1 MSTEA
6 LMQRVRELE
15 AEVGRLRA
23 MMRGVEREVGDRK
36 RAREA
41 GHKEEDAMEKKTK
54 KGEELG
60 NSPLL
65 KTPEEPSE
73 HADHCEGTVKEE
85 GHQGV
90 WAEGWQRAPLQ
101 DTEEM
106 REAGAKASGKCN
118 DSSKKSTKK
127 VPREFDFE
135 AHPRRHVALRL
146 AYWGWNYQGFACQ
159 ENTENTVEAK
169 LFEALVKTRLIK
181 GRQSSNYH
189 RCGRTDK
196 GVSAFSQVISIDLRS
211 TQFSGVGVMPPN
223 KESSTSAKSVPEMPY
238 TKMLNRVLP
247 EDIRV
252 LGWAPV
258 PADFSARF
266 DCQSRTYRYYFP
278 RGNLDIELMARAAK
292 RFEGTQDFRNVC
304 KMDVGNGVLK
314 FERTILCAEIRP
326 IGLPPGHGGV
336 PYELFVFEVTGLAFL
351 YHQVRCMMAILL
363 LIGQKLEDVEIIDQL
378 LDVDSNP
385 RKPQYSMAVD
395 FPLVLYR
402 CSFPGL
408 SWQDEDPELSQSVLS
423 RFQQQWVELAVKAE
437 IVRDVIRGLPSAG
450 ASFTH
455 CPLVEGSRA
464 RHYCPLLQRPLCE
477 SLESRID
484 HFVRRGRLEKEEE
497 SGDLFPQYRQSRNK
511 NPKK

>member
-23 MMRGVEREVGDRK
+23 MMRAERK

-41 GHKEEDAMEKKTK
+41 GHKEEEAMEKKSK
-54 KGEELG
+54 RGEEPG
-60 NSPLL
+60 DSPLL
-65 KTPEEPSE
+65 KTPEDHSE
-73 HADHCEGTVKEE
+73 HREGTVKEE
-85 GHQGV
+85 GHRG
-90 WAEGWQRAPLQ
+90 AQ

-106 REAGAKASGKCN
+106 RDGKC
-118 DSSKKSTKK
+118 KKSTKK

-181 GRQSSNYH
+181 ERQSSNYH

-211 TQFSGVGVMPPN
+211 TQSSGVGVMPPN
-223 KESSTSAKSVPEMPY
+223 KESSTSGKSVPEMPY
-238 TKMLNRVLP
+238 AKMLNRVLP

-278 RGNLDIELMARAAK
+278 RGNLDVELMAAAAK
-292 RFEGTQDFRNVC
+292 RFEGTRDFRNVC

-326 IGLPPGHGGV
+326 IGQPPGHGGP

-402 CSFPGL
+402 CSFAGL
-408 SWQDEDPELSQSVLS
+408 SWQDEDSELSQSVLS

-437 IVRDVIRGLPSAG
+437 IVRDVIRGSPSAG

-455 CPLVEGSRA
+455 CPLVEGTRA

-484 HFVRRGRLEKEEE
+484 HFVRRGRLEKDEE
-497 SGDLFPQYRQSRNK
+497 SGDLCPQYRQSRNK